1 MKITKVET
9 IRSEDRK
16 YCWILIYTDTGY
28 VGLGETYDRADPAEV
43 VIHEFARGHLLGQN
57 PEDIEKIW
65 NRMYRSAS
73 FHGLMGAELR
83 AMSGIDMALWDLVGK
98 TLDRPLYRILGGK
111 TRSKVPVYFSG
122 IYDETE
128 TNRTAFQDWSKRCVD
143 EGWKA
148 CKTARFF
155 GDFYPSLGETDFG
168 ETTGYIS
175 ATDVSQGAERFEWVR
190 DAVGDALEVGIDLH
204 AAFDVPGAIR
214 IAEAVRHLNPYFIEE
229 PIHPHNF
236 TALKEVRESGGVP
249 IAAGERIFSRWGFQQ
264 ILELGAADVLNPD
277 LAWTG
282 GISEVK
288 KIASYAEVHYIP
300 VAPHNYGPISCM
312 ALTHLMAVIP
322 NTRHLEFTAYHYPT
336 WNTYIDEPITVKEGM
351 LDLCERPGLGR
362 ELSPKVLELPR
373 TTIEN

>member
-16 YCWILIYTDTGY
+16 YCWIQIYTDAGY
-28 VGLGETYDRADPAEV
+28 VGIGETYDRADPAEV

-83 AMSGIDMALWDLVGK
+83 AMSGIDMALWDLLGK
-98 TLDRPLYRILGGK
+98 TLDRPLYRILGGE

-128 TNRTAFQDWSKRCVD
+128 TNRTAFQDWSRRCVD

-155 GDFYPSLGETDFG
+155 GDFYPSYGKTDFAD
-168 ETTGYIS
+168 TTGYIS
-175 ATDVSQGAERFEWVR
+175 ATDVSEGTKRFEWVR

-214 IAEAVRHLNPYFIEE
+214 IAESVRHLNPYFIEE

-264 ILELGAADVLNPD
+264 ILETGSGRRSQSRSRLDRRYLRGQEDRKLRRGALYPGRAPQLRTAQLHGVDASD
-277 LAWTG
+277 G
-282 GISEVK
+282 GPPE
-288 KIASYAEVHYIP
+288 
-300 VAPHNYGPISCM
+300 
-312 ALTHLMAVIP
+312 
-322 NTRHLEFTAYHYPT
+322 YPT
-336 WNTYIDEPITVKEGM
+336 PRIH
-351 LDLCERPGLGR
+351 R
-362 ELSPKVLELPR
+362 LPLPDMEYLHRR
-373 TTIEN
+373 TDNR